1 MPLAHA
7 YLVSGRGNTHGV
19 RNLRAAGRGANCG
32 AAALGPAGQGDRDA
46 TILRLA

>member
-19 RNLRAAGRGANCG
+19 RNLRAAGRGE
-32 AAALGPAGQGDRDA
+32 
-46 TILRLA
+46 LRSGCARPCRAR